1 MGKLS
6 LTIASAIMLVSSSVW
21 SIAPKEKVEVK
32 TLSEQ
37 IHQIL
42 AQNSIYVKNKD
53 LTARVL
59 FTLNEDKRI
68 VILAIKTDYWDV
80 KGFLNRRLDKKK
92 MDIAHFEVGEQFVV
106 DVRLTS

>member
-1 MGKLS
+1 MRKLS
-6 LTIASAIMLVSSSVW
+6 FATAIAVMLVSSSVW
-21 SIAPKEKVEVK
+21 ATTPKKTSEVR
-32 TLSEQ
+32 TLTEQ
-37 IHQIL
+37 IQEIL
-42 AQNSIYVKNKD
+42 AENSIYVKNED

-59 FTLNEDKRI
+59 FTLNEDQRI

-92 MDIAHFEVGEQFVV
+92 VNLADFEVGKQYVV

>member
-6 LTIASAIMLVSSSVW
+6 LVTAWAVMLVSGSVW
-21 SIAPKEKVEVK
+21 ATTPKKDSEVR

-37 IHQIL
+37 IQEIL
-42 AQNSIYVKNKD
+42 AENSIYVKNED

-59 FTLNEDKRI
+59 FTLNEDQRI

-80 KGFLNRRLDKKK
+80 KGFLNRRLGRKKVN
-92 MDIAHFEVGEQFVV
+92 ITNFEVGKQYVV

>member
-1 MGKLS
+1 MRKLS
-6 LTIASAIMLVSSSVW
+6 LATALAVTVVSGSVW
-21 SIAPKEKVEVK
+21 AAPPKKKVETK

-37 IHQIL
+37 IHEIL
-42 AQNSIYVKNKD
+42 AANSIYVKNKD

-59 FTLNEDKRI
+59 FTLNEDSRI
-68 VILAIKTDYWDV
+68 MVLAVKSDYWDV

-92 MDIAHFEVGEQFVV
+92 VNISDFEVGKQYVV